1 MITVHCKL
9 LELLQVQ
16 HHHKLAEN
24 QDLVLVRT
32 QLWQKLVKE
41 HKLARMLDQCIQFR
55 STVLLRREF
64 RLYCRQWLFRVL
76 MAHPQIEDA
85 SQSRSV
91 VNDSLLD

>member
-1 MITVHCKL
+1 MDEVRQPRPEEFDDL
-9 LELLQVQ
+9 LG
-16 HHHKLAEN
+16 
-24 QDLVLVRT
+24 
-32 QLWQKLVKE
+32 
-41 HKLARMLDQCIQFR
+41 QFHG
-55 STVLLRREF
+55 SYLTFSELLRREF